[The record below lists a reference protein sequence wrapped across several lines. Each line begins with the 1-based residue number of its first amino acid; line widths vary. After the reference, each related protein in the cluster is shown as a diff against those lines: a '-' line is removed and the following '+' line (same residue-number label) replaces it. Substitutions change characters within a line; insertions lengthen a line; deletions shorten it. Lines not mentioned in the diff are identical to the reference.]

1 MQTLQFLTITN
12 QAKYNI
18 LQIHS
23 IRQIFKPHT
32 KLMLTVILSILRRR
46 WKIYIKYIFRRYRT
60 CWCYITVIFTWKIIP
75 KKIAMQDVLT
85 TLCNL
90 YSLMAG
96 CPSYLLVWNP
106 YGELMSKMM
115 ISALVSPAG
124 LHRKTHL
131 NEILGWITNK

>member
-1 MQTLQFLTITN
+1 MCCGCPIAEFLIFLQTTRQKFNCNCCDHALHVNKLLKEYAVGTFQKLPLNKECVGYTSQTVS
-12 QAKYNI
+12 QATLNR
-18 LQIHS
+18 L
-23 IRQIFKPHT
+23 
-32 KLMLTVILSILRRR
+32 KLMKMKNNS
-46 WKIYIKYIFRRYRT
+46 
-60 CWCYITVIFTWKIIP
+60 

-131 NEILGWITNK
+131 NEILG